1 VAGESRS
8 AADTVSLG
16 DTGARHRLSRIP
28 RLTFAAVGLVRRAAP
43 RQLWATVAL
52 QVVIAVLVGAQ
63 LLIGKTLIAQLLE
76 IDPHH
81 GADLA
86 HLIPAFA
93 GLILAN
99 AGSGAATALLGQQQ
113 QLLTE
118 LVSRHTLD
126 GIIDVAGSVSLASYE
141 DPDFYDHLERAR
153 AAGMYRPIEM
163 VNNVISFGTAALTS
177 VGVAG
182 ALLTLEPVLLPL
194 VLIAGVPLLLA
205 ALYNSRQSYAF
216 EYAMTVRARERLHL
230 MNLLTGRDS
239 AKELR
244 VFDAVGFLRRRYDE
258 LTQERLD
265 KMRSFLRGRL
275 GVSLVGTTATAI
287 GTALAIGSLVW
298 LLATGR
304 TEVSTAVTAALAM
317 QVLASRL
324 SAMTAA
330 LSKIVEAGLFLD
342 DFHRFLALG
351 AADRALDAPEARPPE
366 RFEGLRI
373 EHVGFTYPNTD
384 RPVLDDVSLEVNPGE
399 VVALVGENGSGKTTL
414 VKLVSQLYRD
424 VGAGRI
430 LWSGVDAPEL
440 DPRAIQEQLT
450 VLFQDFVQY
459 ELSVAD
465 NIALGRAESDGDG
478 GRVQDAARR
487 AGAHELIERLPRG
500 YATRLGRQFF
510 GGQELSG
517 GQWQRLALAR
527 AFYRGGEFLILDE
540 PTAALDPRAEADLF
554 EQVRALAAGRSVLLI
569 SHRFSSVRMADR
581 IYVLEAGRV
590 VESGAH
596 DDLMARDGLYA
607 ELFSL
612 QAAAYLGERGTARGT
627 TITPR

>member
-1 VAGESRS
+1 VAGETRS

-16 DTGARHRLSRIP
+16 DSGARRRLTRIP
-28 RLTFAAVGLVRRAAP
+28 RLTLAAVGLVRRAAP
-43 RQLWATVAL
+43 RQLGATVVL

-63 LLIGKTLIAQLLE
+63 LLIGKTLIAELLH
-76 IDPHH
+76 IDARH
-81 GADLA
+81 GADVA

-93 GLILAN
+93 GLIVAN
-99 AGSGAATALLGQQQ
+99 TASGAAGALLGQQQ

-118 LVSRHTLD
+118 FVTRHTFD
-126 GIIDVAGSVSLASYE
+126 GIIDVAGSVPLASFE
-141 DPDFYDHLERAR
+141 DPAFYDHLERAR

-163 VNNVISFGTAALTS
+163 VNNVVSFGTALLTS

-182 ALLTLEPVLLPL
+182 ALLTLEPLLLPL
-194 VLIAGVPLLLA
+194 VLLAGVPLLLA
-205 ALYNSRQSYAF
+205 ALYNSRQAYAF
-216 EYAMTVRARERLHL
+216 EYAMTVQARERLHL
-230 MNLLTGRDS
+230 MNLLTERDS

-244 VFDAVGFLRRRYDE
+244 VFDAVDFLRRRYDA
-258 LTQERLD
+258 LTQERLE
-265 KMRSFLRGRL
+265 KMRVFLRGRL

-287 GTALAIGSLVW
+287 GTAIAIGSLVW

-324 SAMTAA
+324 SAMTSA

-351 AADRALDAPEARPPE
+351 EADRLRDAPEGVPPE

-373 EHVGFTYPNTD
+373 EQVSFTYPNTE
-384 RPVLDDVSLEVNPGE
+384 RPVLEEVSLEVNPGE

-424 VGAGRI
+424 VDAGRI
-430 LWSGVDAPEL
+430 VWSGVDAREL
-440 DPRAIQEQLT
+440 DPRAIQAQLT

-465 NIALGRAESDGDG
+465 NIALGRADAGD
-478 GRVQDAARR
+478 DAASIEEAARR
-487 AGAHELIERLPRG
+487 AGAHDLVTRLPQG

-540 PTAALDPRAEADLF
+540 PTAALDPRAEHDLF

-581 IYVLEAGRV
+581 IYVLDGGRV

-596 DDLMARDGLYA
+596 DELMAREGLYA

-612 QAAAYLGERGTARGT
+612 QAAAYLGERGTARGK